1 MIILASKSP
10 RRKEILELLGIEFKI
25 IPAKNEEEI
34 PTNMPVKYG
43 VTQVAY
49 LKAREVFYL
58 YPDCTVLGADTVVVI
73 DGEILGK
80 PKDKQ
85 EAFSMLKKLSGKT
98 HEVITGVALIKKGK
112 ITMFSESAKVTFM
125 KLTDQE
131 INDYIESGE
140 PFDKAGSYAV
150 QGKSAKFIKKIDGDY
165 YSVVGLPCHKLYH
178 VLKNF

>member
-49 LKAREVFYL
+49 LKAREVFCL

-73 DGEILGK
+73 DGEI
-80 PKDKQ
+80 
-85 EAFSMLKKLSGKT
+85 
-98 HEVITGVALIKKGK
+98 
-112 ITMFSESAKVTFM
+112 
-125 KLTDQE
+125 
-131 INDYIESGE
+131 
-140 PFDKAGSYAV
+140 
-150 QGKSAKFIKKIDGDY
+150 
-165 YSVVGLPCHKLYH
+165 
-178 VLKNF
+178 